1 MTKQSQLEI
10 AAGFALATTLWVG
23 LPRLRLAMTLERYA
37 NMKRFFSW
45 QIVLG
50 ISLIALSAIFY
61 LIHYLIFRDAHHI
74 FVYLIG
80 DIAFVPVEVL
90 LVTLIIHRLL
100 EVREKRAMLKKLNMA
115 VGAFFSEVGT
125 ILLKSFSGF
134 DPQSDRI
141 SKKLVMAGKW
151 SGQDFLNVS
160 RQFKDYDC
168 RIECGKYHL
177 ENLKGFLAG
186 KRRFL
191 LTLLQNPNLL
201 EHESFTEL
209 LWAVF
214 HLTDELTHRA
224 DLGRLPDTDYKH
236 LAGDIKRAYVLLITE
251 WLAYMKHLKEDYP
264 YLFSLA
270 MRTNPFDPN
279 ASAEVK

>member
-1 MTKQSQLEI
+1 
-10 AAGFALATTLWVG
+10 
-23 LPRLRLAMTLERYA
+23 
-37 NMKRFFSW
+37 MKRFFSW
-45 QIVLG
+45 QFLLG
-50 ISLIALSAIFY
+50 SSLIGLSVIFY

-80 DIAFVPVEVL
+80 DIAFVPIEVL

-100 EVREKRAMLKKLNMA
+100 EVREKRAMLKKLNMV

-125 ILLKSFSGF
+125 ILLKSFSSSF

-141 SKKLVMAGKW
+141 RKELVLAGKW
-151 SGQDFLNVS
+151 SPEDFLNVS
-160 RQFKDYDC
+160 RRFKDYDC
-168 RIECGKYHL
+168 RIECGKGNL
-177 ENLKGFLAG
+177 ENLKGFLVE

-214 HLTDELTHRA
+214 HLTEELAHRT
-224 DLGRLPDTDYKH
+224 DVRELPGTDYEH
-236 LAGDIKRAYVLLITE
+236 LAGDIKRAYVLLITG

-270 MRTNPFDPN
+270 IRTNPFDPN
-279 ASAEVK
+279 ASAEVKQG